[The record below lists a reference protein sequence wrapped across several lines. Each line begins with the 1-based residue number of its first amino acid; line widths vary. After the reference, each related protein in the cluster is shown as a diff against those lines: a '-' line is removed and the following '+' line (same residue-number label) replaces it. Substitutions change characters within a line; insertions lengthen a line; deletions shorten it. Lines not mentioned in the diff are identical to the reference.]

1 MTQKQRKIFYP
12 TIFFLG
18 IILMIWQINIYRNT
32 IIDLV
37 IPIGLLLIVGILVFI
52 MDFKNFKKT
61 YNYNGIGLYFY
72 ASMHYLIGFGFIACS
87 IFILTNYYL
96 ADSNI
101 KTESYEIIDRY
112 ELGEGGGRKI
122 KRGPK
127 PAFVINYNGHKKELV
142 FYTQYLE
149 NMNSYKTVEFDT
161 RNGFFGFKIL
171 ENKKLN

>member
-18 IILMIWQINIYRNT
+18 AILMIWQIKIYRNT
-32 IIDLV
+32 FIDLA
-37 IPIGLLLIVGILVFI
+37 IPIRIILIVGFIAFIL
-52 MDFKNFKKT
+52 DFKNYKKT
-61 YNYNGIGLYFY
+61 YNYSEIGLYLFS
-72 ASMHYLIGFGFIACS
+72 SMHYIIGFGFIACS
-87 IFILTNYYL
+87 VFILTNYYL

-101 KTESYEIIDRY
+101 TAESYEIIDSYKIR
-112 ELGEGGGRKI
+112 GGHKGIRH
-122 KRGPK
+122 PQ
-127 PAFVINYNGHKKELV
+127 PVFLINYHGKKKELV

-171 ENKKLN
+171 ENKKLY